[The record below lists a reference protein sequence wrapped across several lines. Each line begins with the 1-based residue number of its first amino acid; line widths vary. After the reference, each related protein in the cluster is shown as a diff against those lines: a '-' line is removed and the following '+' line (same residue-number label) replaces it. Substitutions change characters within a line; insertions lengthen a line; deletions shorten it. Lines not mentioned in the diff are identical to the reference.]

1 MCGRSKRRPGRR
13 CNNSPELKR
22 LTRLGVVDGPITMA
36 GLSKELVTNAMYC
49 DDMMRFRW
57 VLLDLLT
64 KTSNVVVYRTRERK
78 VVVAAYLVKQL
89 SLTLTRCRA
98 CDSAILLLLIFQ
110 LHLGDQLPD
119 LLHKLLHL
127 P

>member
-1 MCGRSKRRPGRR
+1 
-13 CNNSPELKR
+13 
-22 LTRLGVVDGPITMA
+22 MA

-78 VVVAAYLVKQL
+78 VVVAPYLDKQL
-89 SLTLTRCRA
+89 SLTLTRCQA